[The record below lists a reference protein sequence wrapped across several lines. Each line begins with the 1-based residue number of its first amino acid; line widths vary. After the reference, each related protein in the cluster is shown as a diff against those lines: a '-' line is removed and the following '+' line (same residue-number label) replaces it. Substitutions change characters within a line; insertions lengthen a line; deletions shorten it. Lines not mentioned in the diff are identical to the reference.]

1 MKGFRKMRK
10 AILLNTACAALLF
23 CALPSLASW
32 DRWSWGFDASID
44 RANSYGVF
52 GVNASALDGF
62 DALDGLVRD
71 EPRPLVGVYRVAG
84 EDGWDG
90 PTGFYARDMR
100 APLPSVV
107 GARQTWLFYT
117 WIDSRLEGDVPWFAL
132 GWIWGRLPP
141 PDISVSITLLKKP
154 AVVAGGPDVGTVWNL
169 SASPEGGVQLPPF
182 KTSDGREGYL
192 FALTATVIPEPASLV
207 ALAAGLAGMGGV
219 MRRRR

>member
-23 CALPSLASW
+23 CTLPSLASW

-44 RANSYGVF
+44 RVNSYGAF

-62 DALDGLVRD
+62 DALDTLVRD
-71 EPRPLVGVYRVAG
+71 EPLPLVGVYKIAG

-100 APLPSVV
+100 APLPAVV

-132 GWIWGRLPP
+132 GWVSPRGAPPQIW
-141 PDISVSITLLKKP
+141 VTITLLTKP
-154 AVVAGGPDVGTVWNL
+154 EGIAEGPSVGTMWDV
-169 SASPEGGVQLPPF
+169 SAKPFGGVQLPPF

-192 FALTATVIPEPASLV
+192 FALTATVIPEPASLFI
-207 ALAAGLAGMGGV
+207 LTAGLAGMGGL
-219 MRRRR
+219 MHRRR